1 MKLSRDW
8 GNELLESAKWLLLA
22 SGITAVLFVVVGVA
36 LVVTTKW
43 GRQFWR
49 LNGAYFT
56 GRGAWRP
63 LGYVVALLILAV
75 WGVRMTALFTYQSN
89 DMYTAMQYA
98 GQAVVSGKTGALHSY
113 EHVFWYSVQV
123 FCILAT
129 VHVIRTMIEYF
140 IGQAFEI
147 EWRVWLT
154 DRITAD
160 WLDGRAHYRN
170 RFIDSTIDNPD
181 QRVQEDITT
190 VVQQSHSLIFQAVSN
205 LVSVVVFT
213 AILWDLSGPM
223 TIAGTHIP
231 RAMVFIVIIFVLLA
245 SVVAFWVGRPL
256 IRYNFRY
263 QAAMATFRYALVRV
277 RENAE
282 SIAFYRG
289 EQVEHRGLARRFADA
304 IVAQWRIVYQETGF
318 QAWNLVISQIS
329 VVFPI
334 LLQMPRFFTGAI
346 TIGDIQQSASAFGN
360 VHDSL
365 SFFRNNYDVFTQ
377 YRAALLRL
385 DGMETADIQS
395 RELPR
400 IAEADLD
407 GSLELEN
414 IDVRLPDGAP
424 LIEALNLHLVPG
436 DALVVKGAS
445 GSGKTTLLRTL
456 AEMWPYGSGTIRR
469 PGANGTLFLSQL
481 PYLPLGDLRTAVSYP
496 AESGDIPDEPLRDAL
511 TKVSLGH
518 LADRLDEAADWA
530 KILSPGEQQR
540 LAFARILLM
549 RPQLVFLDEA
559 TSAMDEGLEHA
570 VYTLIRTEAPDTM
583 LVSVAHRSTV
593 DQFHTQRLEL
603 GGEGGAWNLEPMP
616 AAV

>member
-1 MKLSRDW
+1 MKTSRDW
-8 GNELLESAKWLLLA
+8 GIELQASVEWLLIA
-22 SGITAVLFVVVGVA
+22 FVVTAVLFVVVGA
-36 LVVTTKW
+36 LLVFTTRW

-49 LNGAYFT
+49 LSGAYFS
-56 GRGAWRP
+56 GRGAWRSI
-63 LGYVVALLILAV
+63 GYVALLLFLTV
-75 WGVRMTALFTYQSN
+75 WDVRMSMLITYQNNDMFTAL
-89 DMYTAMQYA
+89 QYGGDA
-98 GQAVVSGKTGALHSY
+98 LTSGKSAVLHAA
-113 EHVFWYSVQV
+113 EHMFWFSIQV
-123 FCILAT
+123 FAILAT
-129 VHVIRTMIEYF
+129 IHVIRTMIEYLL
-140 IGQAFEI
+140 GQAFEI
-147 EWRVWLT
+147 QWRIWMTERV
-154 DRITAD
+154 TAD
-160 WLDGRAHYRN
+160 WLDGRAHYRS

-190 VVQQSHSLIFQAVSN
+190 VVQQSHTLFIGAVN
-205 LVSVVVFT
+205 AVVSVVVFT
-213 AILWDLSGPM
+213 EILWDLSGPM
-223 TIAGTHIP
+223 TVLGYHMP
-231 RAMVFIVIIFVLLA
+231 RAMVFIVIVFVLLA
-245 SVVAFWVGRPL
+245 SVLSFWIGRPL
-256 IRYNFRY
+256 IRYYFRY
-263 QAAMATFRYALVRV
+263 QAATATFRYALVRV
-277 RENAE
+277 RDNAE

-289 EQVEHRGLARRFADA
+289 EEVEHRGLMERFAVV
-304 IVAQWRIVYQETGF
+304 IKTFWRVVYQETGF
-318 QAWNLVISQIS
+318 TGWNFAMSQTAVIFPWMLQA
-329 VVFPI
+329 
-334 LLQMPRFFTGAI
+334 PRFFAGTV
-346 TIGDIQQSASAFGN
+346 TLGDMQQAAGAFGN
-360 VHDSL
+360 LHDSL

-377 YRAALLRL
+377 YRAALIRL
-385 DGMETADIQS
+385 DGMQTADVQS
-395 RELPR
+395 RDLPK
-400 IAEADLD
+400 ISEADLD

-414 IDVRLPDGAP
+414 IDVRLPSGEP
-424 LIEALNLHLVPG
+424 LIEALNLRLVPG

-496 AESGDIPDEPLRDAL
+496 AASGDIPDEALRDAL
-511 TKVSLGH
+511 TKVSLGQ

-603 GGEGGAWNLEPMP
+603 GGEGGTWSLEPMP
-616 AAV
+616 VPV